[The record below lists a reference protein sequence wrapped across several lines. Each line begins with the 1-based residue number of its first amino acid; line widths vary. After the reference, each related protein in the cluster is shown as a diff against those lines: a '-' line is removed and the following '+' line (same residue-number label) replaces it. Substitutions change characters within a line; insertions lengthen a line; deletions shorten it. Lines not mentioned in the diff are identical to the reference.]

1 MVAFAGHSIIITGA
15 SEGIGRALARA
26 LAPQRPGSRSRHA
39 TVRAWILASECRD
52 LGAEVRVQPTDVTD
66 SAACRALVEDTAMEF
81 GAIDV
86 LVNNAGGTMWTRF
99 DRVED
104 PSIFET
110 LMRLNYLGSVY
121 PTLHALPH
129 LKRSR
134 GRIVAVSSMAGLI
147 GVPERTAYAASKHAV
162 TGSFDSLR
170 IELRERCLGH
180 ARPPRLRRLGNPS
193 PRARARRSAAG
204 RQSNGG
210 IADHDRGA
218 LRRADGG
225 RDRAAR
231 PGLDHLGAGTPRALA
246 PPVRTRGHRSDG
258 GERDPRP
265 TVAGFSRRP
274 LAGLASSHCGG
285 GGEQHRRPI
294 SASRPA

>member
-15 SEGIGRALARA
+15 SEGIGRALTRA
-26 LAPQRPGSRSRHA
+26 LAPQRPRLALAARD
-39 TVRAWILASECRD
+39 RARLASLAIECRD
-52 LGAEVRVQPTDVTD
+52 IGAEVRVQPTDVTD
-66 SAACRALVEDTAMEF
+66 SAACRALVEDTAAEF

-99 DRVED
+99 DRIED

-162 TGSFDSLR
+162 TGLFDSLR
-170 IELRERCLGH
+170 IELAGSGVSVTLIHPDFVVSEIHRRALGPDGRPLGDNPMAGSRIMTAERCAELMVGAI
-180 ARPPRLRRLGNPS
+180 AR
-193 PRARARRSAAG
+193 
-204 RQSNGG
+204 
-210 IADHDRGA
+210 
-218 LRRADGG
+218 
-225 RDRAAR
+225 RDRALITSAR
-231 PGLDHLGAGTPRALA
+231 GRLGRWLRLVAPGAIDRMATSAI
-246 PPVRTRGHRSDG
+246 
-258 GERDPRP
+258 RDR
-265 TVAGFSRRP
+265 
-274 LAGLASSHCGG
+274 
-285 GGEQHRRPI
+285 Q
-294 SASRPA
+294 